1 MQDIEN
7 NTAAYE
13 RYQSFENSDEYL
25 SVKVVSVA
33 DVKSFAE
40 TGGIKFVLPGLG
52 DTLIAE
58 AVMIE
63 DSPESGF
70 VWSGK
75 LLDRPG
81 YLTFLQKDG
90 ETAAFIQ
97 TDGHYFEILPIDS
110 TRQFLVERELPATL
124 PCASDEEDGD
134 PPPSPAPSGPNKCKP
149 LDNQYNLCP
158 ALITILLV
166 VNTDAGDWIRNHYGS
181 VNLFATLLQRSV
193 NFAFYNSDIPN
204 KEIRVMWIEKNVNN
218 GLSPYPHS
226 AITDKRSL
234 DTLIKVDRD
243 LAHADIAVL
252 LTQRIYSEGYFGISN
267 IGSDESNAYFIAVPS
282 ACLGSW
288 VFAHELGHTLGCRHN
303 WRAGINFGDD
313 DIEVCAHAKRH
324 AYRPFAVDYNIVN
337 PVPSWGTI
345 VASPANQDTTYFID
359 DDNGGYFIRIAS
371 DGRIL
376 HYSNPEIWYG
386 GAPTGTATGYI
397 ADNATQIRNSACAV
411 ADFDDSQEL
420 EVSVSTSSCQDL
432 PYTFAA
438 NITPPA
444 SGLPG
449 RPPYSVTW
457 RWNTTGIF
465 PNGTPAWGSGASFT
479 ISEHPACPTYWVK
492 CMVVS
497 VDNVVVSRIHKID
510 LTASKCADCTPEEE
524 ERPTSWVKFTP
535 KLHELVVAPN
545 PLLSDILTLF
555 QTDLSGQQLPF
566 IISDVSGRHLLS
578 GTCSFAPDGTAS
590 VQAQG
595 LRSGTYFL
603 TVQSSDGNRLTTKF
617 ITFNN

>member
-1 MQDIEN
+1 
-7 NTAAYE
+7 
-13 RYQSFENSDEYL
+13 
-25 SVKVVSVA
+25 
-33 DVKSFAE
+33 
-40 TGGIKFVLPGLG
+40 
-52 DTLIAE
+52 
-58 AVMIE
+58 MIE
-63 DSPESGF
+63 DSPETGF
-70 VWSGK
+70 IWSGK

-90 ETAAFIQ
+90 EKAAFIQ
-97 TDGHYFEILPIDS
+97 TDDHYFEILPIDS

-124 PCASDEEDGD
+124 PCASEESGGD
-134 PPPSPAPSGPNKCKP
+134 PPPSPSPSGPNKCVP
-149 LDNQYNLCP
+149 LENQYNLCS

-181 VNLFATLLQRSV
+181 INLFATLLQRSV

-204 KEIRVMWIEKNVNN
+204 KEIRVVWKERNVNN
-218 GLSPYPHS
+218 SLTPYPYS
-226 AITDKRSL
+226 ALLDLARIDTIIDTDR
-234 DTLIKVDRD
+234 T

-267 IGSDESNAYFIAVPS
+267 IGSAYSNAYFIALPS

-303 WRAGINFGDD
+303 WQAGTNFGDD
-313 DIEVCAHAKRH
+313 DAEVCAHGKRH
-324 AYRPFAVDYNIVN
+324 PSLPFAIDYNNIN
-337 PVPSWGTI
+337 LVPSWGTI
-345 VASPANQDTTYFID
+345 VASPADKNTTYFIN
-359 DDNGGYFIRIAS
+359 DDNGGYFIQINS

-376 HYSNPEIWYG
+376 HFSNPEVSYNG
-386 GAPTGTATGYI
+386 VPTGTATGYI
-397 ADNATQIRNSACAV
+397 ANNAAQIRNSACAV

-457 RWNTTGIF
+457 RWNTTGVF
-465 PNGTPAWGSGASFT
+465 PNGTPAWGSGTSFT

-497 VDNVVVSRIHKID
+497 VDNVVVSKIHKID
-510 LTASKCADCTPEEE
+510 LTASKCADCIPEEE
-524 ERPTSWVKFTP
+524 ERPTWWADVALSP
-535 KLHELVVAPN
+535 HELIVAPN
-545 PLLSDILTLF
+545 PLLSGTLTLF
-555 QTDLSGQQLPF
+555 QTNLSGLQPPF
-566 IISDVSGRHLLS
+566 IISDVSGQRMLS

-590 VQAQG
+590 IQAHG

-603 TVQSSDGNRLTTKF
+603 TVQSPDGNRMTAKF